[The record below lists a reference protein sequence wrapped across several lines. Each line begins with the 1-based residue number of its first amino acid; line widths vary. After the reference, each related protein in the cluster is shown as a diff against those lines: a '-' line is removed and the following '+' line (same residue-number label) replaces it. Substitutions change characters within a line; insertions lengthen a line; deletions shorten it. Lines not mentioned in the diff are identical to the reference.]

1 MSWSKRIVFLV
12 LVAIAASLLAV
23 SFSTEGVSI
32 YVQPEEYK
40 TTATMIVDFHENG
53 YASIEM
59 YNEDGVL
66 VDSFFRGEVQKG
78 KMVFVLDRY
87 GSDGS
92 FLAAGKY
99 QINVTVNRRYI
110 SKKKTVILK

>member
-1 MSWSKRIVFLV
+1 MSWSKRIVFMV

-23 SFSTEGVSI
+23 SFSNEGVSI

-40 TTATMIVDFHENG
+40 TTATLIVDFNEAGN
-53 YASIEM
+53 ASIDM

-66 VDSFFRGEVQKG
+66 VDSFYRGDVQKG
-78 KMVFVLDRY
+78 EMVFVLDRY

-92 FLAAGKY
+92 YLAAGKY
-99 QINVTVNRRYI
+99 EVNVTLNQRYI